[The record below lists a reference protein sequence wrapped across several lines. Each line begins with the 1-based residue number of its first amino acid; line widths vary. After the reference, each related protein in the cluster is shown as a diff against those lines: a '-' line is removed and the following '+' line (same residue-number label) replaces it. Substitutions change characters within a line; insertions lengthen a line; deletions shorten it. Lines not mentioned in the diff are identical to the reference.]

1 MKISTLTSISIFM
14 SVEYILLA
22 VIYLVFIGN
31 YISYLLRSVISE
43 VKKIILKPCDS
54 HLLYKLIEL
63 KIGI

>member
-1 MKISTLTSISIFM
+1 M
-14 SVEYILLA
+14 SVEYILLT

-31 YISYLLRSVISE
+31 YTSYLLISVISE
-43 VKKIILKPCDS
+43 EKKKNILKPCDS

>member
-1 MKISTLTSISIFM
+1 M

-22 VIYLVFIGN
+22 AIYLVFIGN

-54 HLLYKLIEL
+54 HLQYKLIEL